1 MWNDLTQDVR
11 YAFRSIRQHAGFFT
25 TAVLIIGLG
34 VGGSTAIFSVVNPM
48 LLRSLPFEDPDRLVW
63 IANTGTS
70 GLSAQTSR
78 TSNLRDYRRLNES
91 FEQMSG
97 YFAFFDY
104 NGYNLTGDGD
114 PERLVGVPVAQDF
127 LDVLGV
133 QPLVGRNFVEEEGIW
148 NGPSTAILTHGF
160 WQRRYGGD
168 PEIVGQTININ
179 DNPTSVVGVLPASFD
194 FATYFSP
201 GSTIDFLEPFPI
213 ADETDN
219 WGNTLVMVGRLHTGR
234 TIEDA
239 QAELNL
245 INQQLSEAD
254 PARWGLGAVVSDL
267 QEKITGRFRNAMLL
281 LASASGL
288 VMVIVC
294 ANLSNLL
301 LARAAARRQEIAIR
315 AAMGASRARL
325 VRQLLT
331 ESLVLSGSGAALG
344 VFLAYAITRVVA
356 GATAINVPLL
366 QSVTIDGATLVFTLI
381 LALLAGVLFGL
392 VPALQLSMGHEQ
404 AALTDATRGSSE
416 GRRGAW
422 IRESLVVSEVA
433 LACTLLVGGG
443 LLLRSFVTLL
453 DVDLGFQSE
462 GAMSW
467 RIDTN
472 RPFETYEER
481 SAFFRGLIDEVEAVP
496 GVESAGLTDTL
507 PLGRNR
513 SWGLR
518 VQGVVYSEEQPSPGA
533 FPRMVDAGY
542 LQTMQIPLISG
553 RYFMATDTAET
564 EPVIILNERMAR
576 ALFPESEPLG
586 QVILS
591 SGLEW
596 RVAGVVADVRHSS
609 LEQEAFNEM
618 YMPITQQR
626 DWGSLEL
633 VVRSP
638 LPPESL
644 AAGVRTALRGVDADM
659 PTAEFQTLGTI
670 VDRSVSPRRFILMLI
685 EAFAAT
691 ALVLAS
697 LGIYGVLSYT
707 VSRRTQEMGIRMAL
721 GASGAQ
727 MQRQVVVRTLMLAGI
742 GIAIG
747 WIGAFLL
754 ARLIGSLLYGVEPT
768 DPATFASVTVLLGV
782 IAAAAGYLPARR
794 ASKIDPMSVLT
805 S

>member
-11 YAFRSIRQHAGFFT
+11 YAFRSIRQHAGFFV

-91 FEQMSG
+91 FEQMTG

-104 NGYNLTGDGD
+104 NGYNLTGDGE

-133 QPLVGRNFVEEEGIW
+133 RPLIGRNFVEEEGVW

-160 WQRRYGGD
+160 WQRRYAGD
-168 PEIVGQTININ
+168 PQIVGQTITIN
-179 DNPTSVVGVLPASFD
+179 DNPTAVVGVLPPTFD
-194 FATYFSP
+194 FATYFTP

-219 WGNTLVMVGRLHTGR
+219 WGNTLVMVGRLHAGR

-239 QAELNL
+239 QAALDL
-245 INQQLSEAD
+245 INRQLSEAD
-254 PARWGLGAVVSDL
+254 PNRWGLGAVVTDL
-267 QEKITGRFRNAMLL
+267 QEKITGRFRGAMLL
-281 LASASGL
+281 LAAASGL

-315 AAMGASRARL
+315 AAMGASRTRL

-331 ESLVLSGSGAALG
+331 ESLVLSGSGAAFG
-344 VFLAYAITRVVA
+344 IFLAYAITRVVA
-356 GATAINVPLL
+356 GASAINVPLL
-366 QSVTIDGATLVFTLI
+366 HSVTIDGAALGFTLV
-381 LALLAGVLFGL
+381 LAFIAGVVFGI

-433 LACTLLVGGG
+433 LACMLLIGGG

-462 GAMSW
+462 DAMAW
-467 RIDTN
+467 RIDTT
-472 RPFETYEER
+472 RTFETREER
-481 SAFFRGLIDEVEAVP
+481 PPFFERLVDEVEAVP

-518 VQGVVYSEEQPSPGA
+518 VKGVVYSEDQPNPGA
-533 FPRMVDAGY
+533 FPRMVDFGY
-542 LQTMQIPLISG
+542 LETMRIPLVSG
-553 RYFMATDTAET
+553 RYFAKTDTAET
-564 EPVIILNERMAR
+564 EPVIIINERMAR
-576 ALFPESEPLG
+576 AVFPESEALG

-591 SGLEW
+591 NGLEW
-596 RVAGVVADVRHSS
+596 RIIGVVADVRHSS
-609 LEQEAFNEM
+609 LEQGAFNEM

-633 VVRSP
+633 VVRSG

-644 AAGVRTALRGVDADM
+644 VGGVRAALRSIDTDM
-659 PTAEFQTLGTI
+659 PTTDFQTLGDI
-670 VDRSVSPRRFILMLI
+670 VDRSVSPRRFTLMLI

-727 MQRQVVVRTLMLAGI
+727 LKRQVVLRTLVLAGV
-742 GIAIG
+742 GIVIG
-747 WIGAFLL
+747 WVGAFSLS
-754 ARLIGSLLYGVEPT
+754 RLMESLLYGVGPT
-768 DPATFASVTVLLGV
+768 DPSTFLTVTVLLVV
-782 IAAAAGYLPARR
+782 IAGLAGYAPARR
-794 ASKIDPMSVLT
+794 AAKIDPMSVLT